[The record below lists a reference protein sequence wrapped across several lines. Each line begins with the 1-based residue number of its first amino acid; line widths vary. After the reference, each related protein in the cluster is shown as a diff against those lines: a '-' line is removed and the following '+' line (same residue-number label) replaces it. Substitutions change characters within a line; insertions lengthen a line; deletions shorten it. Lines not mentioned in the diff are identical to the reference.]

1 MGEAVESLRTV
12 EALRNRTRLE
22 RSGHWFVLVVFG
34 IVTLGA
40 MPFYWSPLAS
50 PASPVASAAPPGC
63 RAALQSGF
71 ACVVGSPGTPL
82 GGALNPQPVGFALN
96 RWATVYWSVAVL
108 VGFATIVLYYRRR
121 ARAVGVQGRVWPAA
135 AAGVGLLAAVVF
147 VNGEGRA
154 FPSIPDFWIRGT
166 GALLI
171 IAIGIAVLAVLER
184 SRPFAAFAAGAIA
197 VALLSCLYND
207 VNIFQRLGL
216 GGPFQGSANE
226 LPNLIL
232 PGIYLLLGGF
242 GFLLGRRW
250 TIAIRLAR
258 RPV

>member
-1 MGEAVESLRTV
+1 MADVMGEAVESLRTV

-108 VGFATIVLYYRRR
+108 VGFATIVLYYRRPR
-121 ARAVGVQGRVWPAA
+121 GLWVCRVG
-135 AAGVGLLAAVVF
+135 
-147 VNGEGRA
+147 
-154 FPSIPDFWIRGT
+154 
-166 GALLI
+166 
-171 IAIGIAVLAVLER
+171 
-184 SRPFAAFAAGAIA
+184 
-197 VALLSCLYND
+197 C
-207 VNIFQRLGL
+207 
-216 GGPFQGSANE
+216 
-226 LPNLIL
+226 
-232 PGIYLLLGGF
+232 
-242 GFLLGRRW
+242 GRRLQRELACW
-250 TIAIRLAR
+250 PRLCS
-258 RPV
+258 